1 MPYVKCISGHTSAR
15 GVQRYLEKDGR
26 ALATDFL
33 NLDAP
38 VKGVRDGHRA
48 LHFLIESAFFIAIYG
63 L

>member
-1 MPYVKCISGHTSAR
+1 MHLGPYERPG

-38 VKGVRDGHRA
+38 VKGVRDGLEDYA
-48 LHFLIESAFFIAIYG
+48 AFEWWRG
-63 L
+63 DM